1 VKRRVIG
8 IVVAVVVIGGVFI
21 FVLPKIADYRA
32 VLSTIADL
40 TWEQILLLLGVTAL
54 NIVTFAPPFMAT
66 LPGLGF
72 LRALVLTQAST
83 ASTYIAP
90 GGAAVGMALAYGML
104 RGWGFQAPAVALAV
118 ALTGVWNQLFL
129 LGAPTVGLALL
140 THAGGA
146 DPLLRTVALIG
157 LAVFLVALAAFVG
170 ALSGDGAARW
180 VGDQAARIVSWG
192 LRLIRRR
199 PVVWGGASLVAFRR
213 QAVGLLRRRWWAL
226 TLATIAGQLSVF
238 LVLVACL
245 RTLGVPPDQVTLTE
259 AFAAWTLVR
268 LLGSLPIT
276 PGGLGVVE
284 LGLTGALVGFGGA
297 NDGVVAAVLLY
308 RVLTVLPTLVLGL
321 IAGAMWRRLRRPE
334 PEPLPERT

>member
-1 VKRRVIG
+1 MKRRVIG

-170 ALSGDGAARW
+170 ALSGDGAAHW

-245 RTLGVPPDQVTLTE
+245 RTLGVPSDQVTLTE